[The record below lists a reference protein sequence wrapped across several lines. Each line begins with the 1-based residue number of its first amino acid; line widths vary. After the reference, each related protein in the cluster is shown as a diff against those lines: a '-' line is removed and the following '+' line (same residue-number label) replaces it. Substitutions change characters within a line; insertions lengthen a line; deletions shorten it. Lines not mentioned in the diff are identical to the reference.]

1 MANFLFTYRAPKDRP
16 ATSPQVAAAWQVYLD
31 GLGSNLVDAGNPVFE
46 RRALG
51 TASDT
56 VLGGYSIVSAEDLE
70 TAVKLAEGCP
80 FLQVG
85 GGVEVGQLS
94 LLSPESITTSAEDHA
109 RATGM
114 EH

>member
-1 MANFLFTYRAPKDRP
+1 
-16 ATSPQVAAAWQVYLD
+16 
-31 GLGSNLVDAGNPVFE
+31 
-46 RRALG
+46 
-51 TASDT
+51 
-56 VLGGYSIVSAEDLE
+56 VSAEDLE